1 MNLCKCFFGAF
12 LAIVTFFD
20 VAMAVELQGTVPVNV
35 ASDTAAAA
43 KNKAFNDAR
52 RQIIV
57 GALRQ
62 YADVTSLNSAVEAAK
77 NAELMN
83 LIAAS
88 SIDGEQFSDTA
99 YSANITMVLDADAAR
114 VWLTEN
120 GVQNWIPDGTNVDTF
135 VVHVNMSNGLKN
147 WVELNQIARA
157 EKFDLN
163 VRYLSQGT
171 ATLNLPKSVRG
182 RFTIALREAGWRY
195 ANSDGNL
202 KIWK

>member
-1 MNLCKCFFGAF
+1 
-12 LAIVTFFD
+12 
-20 VAMAVELQGTVPVNV
+20 
-35 ASDTAAAA
+35 
-43 KNKAFNDAR
+43 
-52 RQIIV
+52 
-57 GALRQ
+57 
-62 YADVTSLNSAVEAAK
+62 
-77 NAELMN
+77 MN

-120 GVQNWIPDGTNVDTF
+120 GVQNWIPDGTSVDTF
-135 VVHVNMSNGLKN
+135 VVQVNMSNGLKN

-171 ATLNLPKSVRG
+171 AILNLPKSVRG
-182 RFTIALREAGWRY
+182 RFTIALRETGWRY

>member
-1 MNLCKCFFGAF
+1 MNLCKCFFGAV

-35 ASDTAAAA
+35 TSDTAAAA

-62 YADVTSLNSAVEAAK
+62 YADVTSLNSAVGAAK

-135 VVHVNMSNGLKN
+135 VVQVNMSDGLKN